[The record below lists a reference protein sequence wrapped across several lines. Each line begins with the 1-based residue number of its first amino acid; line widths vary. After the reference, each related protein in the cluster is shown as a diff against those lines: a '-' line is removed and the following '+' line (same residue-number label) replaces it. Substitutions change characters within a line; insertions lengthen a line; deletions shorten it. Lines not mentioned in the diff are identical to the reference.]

1 MNRHVHIL
9 RETNTSNAHMQV
21 AMVTGLDEAAKEDL
35 AKGPTHGGHHIAKL
49 LKFLTVRTERGR
61 DKLGLGLVG
70 GRWNSK
76 LDGGN
81 PRSA

>member
-1 MNRHVHIL
+1 M
-9 RETNTSNAHMQV
+9 V
-21 AMVTGLDEAAKEDL
+21 AGLDEAAKEDL

-61 DKLGLGLVG
+61 EKLALGLVG
-70 GRWNSK
+70 GRWSAK

-81 PRSA
+81 PRYSHFQPLLLY